1 MPGKVKAGFDFTFSI
16 VDTLTE
22 LQKAGLGSL
31 PGGGA
36 EILRK
41 EIRDRLC
48 PEKISGERWLEIMEL
63 VHAAGLKSNATMLY
77 GHLESYADRV
87 DHMGRLRELQ
97 VEYTQRELRAE
108 YWITLCYP
116 LHAIHSSCP
125 PHTTYIPSGS
135 CGRNVPSGSCRSYIP
150 TQRELRE

>member
-1 MPGKVKAGFDFTFSI
+1 MHTRTKFSGTIVSSMSNPVDVCPAPAMHPHTSPQGHGELLIPG
-16 VDTLTE
+16 
-22 LQKAGLGSL
+22 GSL
-31 PGGGA
+31 GWNIDPAVAGG
-36 EILRK
+36 IY
-41 EIRDRLC
+41 
-48 PEKISGERWLEIMEL
+48 
-63 VHAAGLKSNATMLY
+63 TQ
-77 GHLESYADRV
+77 
-87 DHMGRLRELQ
+87 RELL

-135 CGRNVPSGSCRSYIP
+135 CGRNVPSGSCGINVPSGSCGSNVPSGSCGSNIP